1 MIAIANSQNSSRNS
15 LIEDVF
21 NFSKKSAESLSLQTT
36 LEGTGMIMG
45 GVLGGAL
52 SIGALKMNSDMC
64 SKIQDKNTQI
74 TNIKI
79 ASAPTQPVD
88 ALPDAARVV
97 AATDAAPAS
106 DPATAGAGQGAA
118 PGPIS
123 ETIKLEEKPERIK
136 DIERKF
142 EVTLKDLSNKTNTIN
157 NSSQPVS
164 SLAQGGFKAG
174 AAPQQTKGNIQKA
187 TGDAIATALSR
198 QDSMFKANEGSQTTF
213 GQEANALAQA
223 QVASS
228 KV

>member
-1 MIAIANSQNSSRNS
+1 MHTVRIDKNLALQAKDPVQGNNDQDNLSTGQLMADLAKLFKSLIAIANSQNSSRNS

-123 ETIKLEEKPERIK
+123 ETIK
-136 DIERKF
+136 
-142 EVTLKDLSNKTNTIN
+142 
-157 NSSQPVS
+157 
-164 SLAQGGFKAG
+164 
-174 AAPQQTKGNIQKA
+174 
-187 TGDAIATALSR
+187 
-198 QDSMFKANEGSQTTF
+198 
-213 GQEANALAQA
+213 
-223 QVASS
+223 
-228 KV
+228 